1 MREMRSEKKR
11 KESRSLLIAGGFS
24 FLFSAAILFGAR
36 LDSVENVD
44 VKDITL
50 WLQLAAFTVI
60 FTGLS
65 LLLWRIEACLLQG
78 KQLIK

>member
-1 MREMRSEKKR
+1 MGKNERKLRSP
-11 KESRSLLIAGGFS
+11 LIAGVFS
-24 FLFSAAILFGAR
+24 FLFSAAILFGER

-60 FTGLS
+60 FAGLV
-65 LLLWRIEACLLQG
+65 LLLPCWPPSW
-78 KQLIK
+78 